1 MIDPLRF
8 DRENIPTYEV
18 ERPAYCVSCLSQR
31 QTRNNPNVAVIF
43 CQECP
48 NLLGERKEYGCL
60 LCSTCNVE
68 KHKAFA
74 CRLHVRQIIVVGP
87 GLRKKLKQRGD
98 GVNFPLPLDHVTI
111 SLKTKI
117 FHNGKKIHREKK
129 QTLHYI
135 SGMSGKCLHI
145 QILGARNLGISDLNL
160 TSDPYV
166 VYSFCGKPLG
176 STRIRPRTLNPKW
189 DNETFIVP
197 LEEAPIQPR
206 NMIHSQKDLIKLEV
220 YDHDWLSQ
228 NDFLGH
234 IELTKSKLAKLAV
247 IAQEQPI
254 RIPLTSKEYH
264 GIISLQLG
272 HNTKELFIKIH
283 CAEDLDKKNGEYFNN
298 PFAKVTIGQDNVI
311 IGQTSIVKRTINP
324 IWINEN
330 EFKISLYEFFQI
342 EEFLFGQLHYYRTA
356 MGLTTA
362 TSGDAGATT
371 PTSPMSQGGI
381 GGRGRRGGQL
391 QAPMKRKD
399 PNSRVMFEEFNDL
412 PEYLAI
418 IKIEMFNKRFFRAD
432 DSLGKTLIQVEQL
445 RLMIPELSSLYEEY
459 QKDPSSF
466 LLKDKN
472 MLPIPLL
479 GDLKKRGKSSRS
491 FRQSTNNN
499 NNGGTSFFS
508 RYLPSLLLK
517 KDDGDL
523 EHDSRFD
530 HSKQMIPTSDRLSL
544 ATTSAA
550 ASAGLHTPSPSS
562 GGYALLNNN
571 STKNNEEDDEDE
583 EQQSKDQSK
592 TSNRSRK
599 STEMLPV
606 SPLPI
611 RRKSSNSVA
620 NHEKTGIAMSE
631 LKHRKNSKDSN
642 SKSSLNS
649 KKQVSIAASMPSLKR
664 QLSKKSVPSPPV
676 LSRSQSKRSLSSK
689 KLVVDDEKK
698 SDASDND
705 DDEKEDDNESSLPSN
720 DDDDEEEES
729 GSDDN
734 DEEDDGDADEDESGS
749 ESQSNSQNVSSKST
763 TSLLPSAL
771 KQRSTSFHST
781 LSKQK
786 SIKFNDPSSTNPLFT
801 VTDTSTPISLT
812 KMKSFLSKS
821 ARSILST
828 SITSADLITVY
839 SDIFRLS
846 IINKSK
852 KLKLQDVIV
861 DDRNPEEEDLGF
873 LIIRLLISNRGK
885 VIPAIDEAVQRM
897 TLGETSFI
905 KSRYDYLYG
914 SYSVSRN
921 IPPRSNAILTIKLLE
936 INGSGRYSIFLRNFR
951 RIYHRLEDCCYN
963 CYRYC
968 CTNYQKKHSNYL
980 NQLQQEDPSRY
991 ERKMKK
997 ESTKNIGYWFMT
1009 YLFGWCWW
1017 CNNEGKRKRKNRRN
1031 GFDDSNAY
1039 DESGIDDS
1047 GKENSLGSS
1056 DEDNEGEDDI
1066 NGRDDVN
1073 NNNGKRSNR
1082 KKKHRFD
1089 DEYEDDDDYD
1099 EEEALLEENERRM
1112 KEEEEAAGANHK
1124 PGKLDPRIK
1133 KHMNVSVKAGAKLMW
1148 NTNKTKL
1155 FEKQDTSIPDS
1166 PPAVVPP
1173 SALKKKGKVKL
1184 SVVSEDNEE
1193 EDEEEGQGIGDI
1205 EDDDNN
1211 SSLSSRQNGED

>member
-8 DRENIPTYEV
+8 DHENIPTYEV

-31 QTRNNPNVAVIF
+31 QTRNNPNIAVIF

-74 CRLHVRQIIVVGP
+74 CRLHIRQIIVVGP

-98 GVNFPLPLDHVTI
+98 GVNFPLPLDYVTI

-117 FHNGKKIHREKK
+117 FHNGKKVHREKK
-129 QTLHYI
+129 QTLRYVT
-135 SGMSGKCLHI
+135 GMSGKCLHI
-145 QILGARNLGISDLNL
+145 QILGARNLGISDLNY

-197 LEEAPIQPR
+197 LEEAPVQPR

-220 YDHDWLSQ
+220 FDHDWLTQ

-234 IELTKSKLAKLAV
+234 VELTKSKLAKLAV

-272 HNTKELFIKIH
+272 HNTRELFIKIH
-283 CAEDLDKKNGEYFNN
+283 CAEDLDKMSGGEYFNN
-298 PFAKVTIGQDNVI
+298 PFGRITIGQDNLL
-311 IGQTSIVKRTINP
+311 IGQTPVIKHTISP
-324 IWINEN
+324 IWISEN

-342 EEFLFGQLHYYRTA
+342 EEFLFGQLNFYRTA

-362 TSGDAGATT
+362 TDLTAPS
-371 PTSPMSQGGI
+371 SPMI
-381 GGRGRRGGQL
+381 GGVGGRRRGGQL
-391 QAPMKRKD
+391 QAPTKRKD

-418 IKIEMFNKRFFRAD
+418 FKIEIFNKRLFRAD

-445 RLMIPELSSLYEEY
+445 RLMMPELSSLYEEY

-466 LLKDKN
+466 ILKDKN

-479 GDLKKRGKSSRS
+479 GDLKKKGKSSRS
-491 FRQSTNNN
+491 FRQSTR
-499 NNGGTSFFS
+499 NGETSFFS
-508 RYLPSLLLK
+508 RFIPSILK
-517 KDDGDL
+517 RDEGDL
-523 EHDSRFD
+523 EHDPRFD

-550 ASAGLHTPSPSS
+550 GSAGLHTPSSS
-562 GGYALLNNN
+562 AGYALLNGDSQRNSNSNN
-571 STKNNEEDDEDE
+571 NNGYDNDDED
-583 EQQSKDQSK
+583 QQSNSK
-592 TSNRSRK
+592 TSHRSRK
-599 STEMLPV
+599 STEMLPA

-611 RRKSSNSVA
+611 SRKSSNSTT
-620 NHEKTGIAMSE
+620 NKENTEGIAMSA
-631 LKHRKNSKDSN
+631 LKRRKDSKDTN

-649 KKQVSIAASMPSLKR
+649 KKQVSIASSSVPSLKR
-664 QLSKKSVPSPPV
+664 QSSSKKSVPSPPV
-676 LSRSQSKRSLSSK
+676 ISRSQSKRSLSSK
-689 KLVVDDEKK
+689 KLVIDDEKK
-698 SDASDND
+698 SDLSDND
-705 DDEKEDDNESSLPSN
+705 EDDEKENDNESSLPSN
-720 DDDDEEEES
+720 EDEEGES
-729 GSDDN
+729 GSDDEDEDGS
-734 DEEDDGDADEDESGS
+734 DEEDDEDESGS

-763 TSLLPSAL
+763 TALLPPAL
-771 KQRSTSFHST
+771 KQRSTSFHSN

-786 SIKFNDPSSTNPLFT
+786 SIKFNNSTTTPLFT
-801 VTDTSTPISLT
+801 AADTSTPMSLT

-821 ARSILST
+821 ARSILSSSMNST
-828 SITSADLITVY
+828 SVELVTIY
-839 SDIFRLS
+839 SDVFRLS
-846 IINKSK
+846 IINHSR
-852 KLKLQDVIV
+852 KLKLHDVL
-861 DDRNPEEEDLGF
+861 DDHNQEDLGF
-873 LIIRLLISNRGK
+873 IIVRLLISNRGK

-936 INGSGRYSIFLRNFR
+936 INGAGRYGIILRNFR
-951 RIYHRLEDCCYN
+951 RIYHRLEDFCRN

-968 CTNYQKKHSNYL
+968 CTNYRKKHAEYL

-991 ERKMKK
+991 ERKVKK
-997 ESTKNIGYWFMT
+997 HHQNSVGHWIMTHIFCCFSYEGGIG
-1009 YLFGWCWW
+1009 GR
-1017 CNNEGKRKRKNRRN
+1017 GRKKKRG
-1031 GFDDSNAY
+1031 GFDDSNAF

-1047 GKENSLGSS
+1047 GKENSLDSS
-1056 DEDNEGEDDI
+1056 DEDEDQDDNGWDDD
-1066 NGRDDVN
+1066 NGR
-1073 NNNGKRSNR
+1073 RR
-1082 KKKHRFD
+1082 KKKHRFG
-1089 DEYEDDDDYD
+1089 DDDGDGEEYDEDYD
-1099 EEEALLEENERRM
+1099 EEEALLEEKERRM
-1112 KEEEEAAGANHK
+1112 KDEAGK
-1124 PGKLDPRIK
+1124 PGKADPRMK
-1133 KHMNVSVKAGAKLMW
+1133 KHMNVAVKAGAKLMW

-1155 FEKQDTSIPDS
+1155 FEKQDPASALDS
-1166 PPAVVPP
+1166 PPAGVPP
-1173 SALKKKGKVKL
+1173 SALKKKGKLKL
-1184 SVVSEDNEE
+1184 AAVSEDIYGGGDDG
-1193 EDEEEGQGIGDI
+1193 DEEEGDQGRND
-1205 EDDDNN
+1205 EDNN